1 MLVLGTLGC
10 SLGSLIVGA
19 PAPTPTPT
27 KGLMAT
33 FTATA
38 THTATPTPTD
48 TATPTDTPIPAPTDT
63 HTPAPSPTPPYSTYV
78 VQAGDTLSSIAS
90 RFGTTADA
98 VKELNG
104 LTSDIITIGQ
114 QLLIPSG
121 DNPGSPPATVTPTSG
136 TTAPTST
143 PRPQQATATPTKPPP
158 TATPQ
163 PSHPYLYVE
172 GSMQSDRRGCSN
184 LAVEGRILDAAG
196 NATTEAVTVRWQV
209 GQYTRFW
216 VTGDPLELPG
226 VFKFSIAI
234 PDPIYHGTKTSTLQ
248 IVHSEFNPV
257 ALSEPFTWQI
267 LDCTVGPE
275 FFSNMVFRHR

>member
-63 HTPAPSPTPPYSTYV
+63 HTPTPSPTPPYSTYV

-121 DNPGSPPATVTPTSG
+121 ENPVSPPDTATPTSG

-143 PRPQQATATPTKPPP
+143 PRPQQPTATPTKPPP
-158 TATPQ
+158 TATPS
-163 PSHPYLYVE
+163 PTFAYAYRENSMYTVETGCDHMRME
-172 GSMQSDRRGCSN
+172 GSVYRRDGSP
-184 LAVEGRILDAAG
+184 
-196 NATTEAVTVRWQV
+196 ATGVTVELQWSGGSEYRN
-209 GQYTRFW
+209 
-216 VTGDPLELPG
+216 TGDAMEEPGYWKFTPLPYGPSLHGDTTFIVRIVRSE
-226 VFKFSIAI
+226 S
-234 PDPIYHGTKTSTLQ
+234 DPT
-248 IVHSEFNPV
+248 P
-257 ALSEPFTWQI
+257 LSRDFRIEYRN
-267 LDCTVGPE
+267 CSVGPE
-275 FFSNMVFRHR
+275 LFLNIIFDQV

>member
-10 SLGSLIVGA
+10 SLGSLIAGA
-19 PAPTPTPT
+19 PALTPTPT
-27 KGLMAT
+27 KGLVAT

-38 THTATPTPTD
+38 THTATSTPTD

-121 DNPGSPPATVTPTSG
+121 DNPGSPPATATPTSG

-143 PRPQQATATPTKPPP
+143 PRPQQPTATPTRRPP
-158 TATPQ
+158 TATPK
-163 PSHPYLYVE
+163 PSHPYYYVE
-172 GSMQSDRRGCSN
+172 GSMIEEENGCSN
-184 LAVEGRILDAAG
+184 MGVQGWVQDAPGNPVAG
-196 NATTEAVTVRWQV
+196 AVTVQWQWE
-209 GQYTRFW
+209 GGTEYW
-216 VTGDPLELPG
+216 VTGNPMEKTG
-226 VFKFSIAI
+226 IFKFSIVQGPA
-234 PDPIYHGTKTSTLQ
+234 YHGNKIFSLQ
-248 IVHSEFNPV
+248 IVESQANPV
-257 ALSEPFTWQI
+257 ALSETLSFPVQ
-267 LDCTVGPE
+267 DCALGPE
-275 FFSNMVFRHR
+275 LFKNIIFRRR